1 MSVSAAHAD
10 AFDRELAT
18 GEAVWT
24 IEDDGGVP
32 APPTGDGDRSMP
44 FWSRESR
51 ARAVIEGS
59 PAHAGFRTREIP
71 LADWVTRWLPGLR
84 GDGILV
90 GLDWSGTWAT
100 GYDIEPGAVLQRLA
114 AE

>member
-10 AFDRELAT
+10 AFYRELAT
-18 GEAVWT
+18 GDAVWT

-32 APPTGDGDRSMP
+32 APQSGDGQRSMP

-59 PAHAGFRTREIP
+59 PAYVGFRTREIP
-71 LADWVTRWLPGLR
+71 LAEWVARWLPGLR
-84 GDGILV
+84 SDGILV
-90 GLDWSGTWAT
+90 GLNWSGARAT
-100 GYDIEPGAVLQRLA
+100 GYDVEPGAVLQRLA